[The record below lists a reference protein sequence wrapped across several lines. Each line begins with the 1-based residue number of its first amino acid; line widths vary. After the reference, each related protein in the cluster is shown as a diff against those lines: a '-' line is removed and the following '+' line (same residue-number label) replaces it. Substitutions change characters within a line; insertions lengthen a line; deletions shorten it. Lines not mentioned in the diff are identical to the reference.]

1 MGKIK
6 RFFQR
11 TGVALAILA
20 CTIIGA
26 VKLSPELTNPGMF
39 TQVMTVAGGL
49 VGAGALMIGCGIGKA
64 VQSSK
69 EKKLLEQYNGPQLE
83 KPKQTVNDVLNG
95 AGQAAHGFSNGF
107 NSTSGNFGQRMG
119 QAAERIGEKV
129 GQGANKLGIEMGKL
143 FNNGNRP
150 NTSANPYSS
159 TVNHGSNP
167 YSSTDRMSAGYG
179 GRYNGQNYNASMT
192 GDVRDAART
201 GQQGGYYS
209 GNNQQYNNGRQGS
222 YNQQYNNGQYNNA
235 RQNNNQRRYEN
246 VQGGRPGQNG
256 YNGYAPNNGSYNQNV
271 QYGGGNNPNNGSYN
285 QNVQYGGN
293 NQNYRPNNN
302 MNNQNVQYGN
312 YQNNGSRPAPNTSGL
327 EESAKS
333 NYFENEPGSS
343 SYRSGPLKKER

>member
-6 RFFQR
+6 RFFQK
-11 TGVALAILA
+11 TGVAIAILA

-26 VKLSPELTNPGMF
+26 VKLGPALVDASMF
-39 TQVMTVAGGL
+39 EHAMTVAGGL

-69 EKKLLEQYNGPQLE
+69 EKKLLEQYNGPQIE
-83 KPKQTVNDVLNG
+83 SPKQTAQGVN
-95 AGQAAHGFSNGF
+95 NGF
-107 NSTSGNFGQRMG
+107 NTANGSFSQKMSQT
-119 QAAERIGEKV
+119 AERITEKV

-143 FNNGNRP
+143 FNNNRP

-159 TVNHGSNP
+159 TVNHGANP

-209 GNNQQYNNGRQGS
+209 GNNQQYNNGRQGN

-246 VQGGRPGQNG
+246 VQGGQGGRPGQNG
-256 YNGYAPNNGSYNQNV
+256 YNGYAPNSGSYNQNV
-271 QYGGGNNPNNGSYN
+271 QYGGGNN
-285 QNVQYGGN
+285 QNH
-293 NQNYRPNNN
+293 RPNN

-312 YQNNGSRPAPNTSGL
+312 YQNQSSRPAPNTSGL

>member
-20 CTIIGA
+20 CTIIGT
-26 VKLSPELTNPGMF
+26 VKLAPALTDASMF
-39 TQVMTVAGGL
+39 QHAITVAGGL
-49 VGAGALMIGCGIGKA
+49 VGAGVLMAGCGIGKA
-64 VQSSK
+64 IQSSK
-69 EKKLLEQYNGPQLE
+69 EKKLLEQYNGPQIE
-83 KPKQTVNDVLNG
+83 SPKQT
-95 AGQAAHGFSNGF
+95 AQGF
-107 NSTSGNFGQRMG
+107 NNGYNNANGSFSQKMSQT
-119 QAAERIGEKV
+119 AERITEKV

-143 FNNGNRP
+143 FNNNNRP

-159 TVNHGSNP
+159 TVNHSANP

-209 GNNQQYNNGRQGS
+209 GNNQQYNYANQNNNRQ
-222 YNQQYNNGQYNNA
+222 YNNNPYNNGQYNNA

-246 VQGGRPGQNG
+246 VQGGQGGRPGQNG
-256 YNGYAPNNGSYNQNV
+256 YNGYAPNSGSYNQNV
-271 QYGGGNNPNNGSYN
+271 QYGGGNN
-285 QNVQYGGN
+285 
-293 NQNYRPNNN
+293 QNYRPGGN

-312 YQNNGSRPAPNTSGL
+312 YQNGGSRPAPNTSGL

>member
-11 TGVALAILA
+11 TGVAIAVLA

-26 VKLSPELTNPGMF
+26 VKLSPAFTDASMF
-39 TQVMTVAGGL
+39 THVMTIAAGT
-49 VGAGALMIGCGIGKA
+49 VGAGVLMIGCGIGKA

-69 EKKLLEQYNGPQLE
+69 EKKLLEQYNGPQIE
-83 KPKQTVNDVLNG
+83 SPKQNAQG
-95 AGQAAHGFSNGF
+95 AFGSAGQAAGSFNNGF
-107 NSTSGNFGQRMG
+107 NSTSGSFGQRMS
-119 QAAERIGEKV
+119 QTAERIGERV

-143 FNNGNRP
+143 FNNNNRP

-159 TVNHGSNP
+159 TVNHGANP
-167 YSSTDRMSAGYG
+167 YSSRDRMSAGYG

-192 GDVRDAART
+192 GDVRDAQRT
-201 GQQGGYYS
+201 GQTGGYYS
-209 GNNQQYNNGRQGS
+209 G
-222 YNQQYNNGQYNNA
+222 
-235 RQNNNQRRYEN
+235 NNNQRRYEN
-246 VQGGRPGQNG
+246 VQGGQGGRPGQNGYNG
-256 YNGYAPNNGSYNQNV
+256 YNGYAPNNGTYNQNV
-271 QYGGGNNPNNGSYN
+271 QYGG
-285 QNVQYGGN
+285 QN

-312 YQNNGSRPAPNTSGL
+312 YQNGSSRPVPNTSGL